1 LVWSYDG
8 DDIVITLYCELLPQ
22 ARPSHCDGKSMV
34 LRDEIEA
41 VLRGWNEYEES
52 RSGPPIID
60 FDCHPVAEKV
70 EPADSRLAVLS
81 QLDRLLKQAESA
93 DDFRLADRI
102 GAHLVYVNAL
112 LGRQYSLTDYVFAT
126 QGCRP
131 AGWPEDYLVER
142 GEIARSCLDGMG
154 IDWGTDTQAH
164 IDEVEGPVDVE
175 SASAVMRQT
184 VADLDP
190 AVRGIAGTSA
200 PYELSIVM
208 AHEDAYWAYWLDG
221 AGRHIR
227 LRLNLRN
234 ARFTKVRARQ
244 FGLHEVLGHGLQS
257 ASYAEQCA
265 HREVPWVRLMSV
277 HAQHQVLLE
286 GLAQA
291 LPLFVTPNDD
301 ALVSRVRLTH
311 YIQLVRAELHIA
323 VNSGTPIQDCAKRAR
338 ARVPFWSDE
347 TISDA
352 LSDRGNNTLLR
363 SYLWS
368 YPAGVDWFVRLA
380 DDGDAETINRVLHA
394 AYRDPLTPDDLTT
407 LWPAGPPIGGPGGAS
422 DLCASIAR

>member
-1 LVWSYDG
+1 
-8 DDIVITLYCELLPQ
+8 
-22 ARPSHCDGKSMV
+22 MV
-34 LRDEIEA
+34 LRDEIET
-41 VLRGWNEYEES
+41 VLRGWNKYEES

-60 FDCHPVAEKV
+60 FDCHPVDEKID
-70 EPADSRLAVLS
+70 AAGSRLAVLN
-81 QLDRLLKQAESA
+81 QLERLLKQAELANDS
-93 DDFRLADRI
+93 RLAARI
-102 GAHLVYVNAL
+102 GAHLAYVNAL
-112 LGRQYSLTDYVFAT
+112 LGKRYSLGDYVFKT

-131 AGWPEDYLVER
+131 AGWPEEYVVER
-142 GEIARSCLDGMG
+142 GEMARSCLNAMG
-154 IDWGTDTQAH
+154 IDWGADTETQ
-164 IDEVEGPVDVE
+164 IDQVEGRLDVE
-175 SASAVMRQT
+175 SASELMRQT

-190 AVRGIAGTSA
+190 AVRMMTGTSA
-200 PYELSIVM
+200 PYKLSIIT

-234 ARFTKVRARQ
+234 ARFTKVRAQQ

-265 HREVPWVRLMSV
+265 QREVPWVRLMSV

-286 GLAQA
+286 GLAQV
-291 LPLFVTPNDD
+291 LPLFVTPKDE
-301 ALVSRVRLTH
+301 ALISRVRLTH

-323 VNSGTPIQDCAKRAR
+323 VNSGTPIQECARHAR

-352 LSDRGNNTLLR
+352 LSDRGSNTLLR

-368 YPAGVDWFVRLA
+368 YPAGIDWFVRLA
-380 DDGDAETINRVLHA
+380 DDSDAETIKRVLHA
-394 AYRDPLTPDDLTT
+394 AYRDPLTPDDLTA
-407 LWPAGPPIGGPGGAS
+407 LWPAGPPVGGPGK
-422 DLCASIAR
+422 